1 MGIGRAGWIA
11 ALTGLIVASGTACS
25 SGAGGASV
33 AATGR
38 PGTDGPPSAPS
49 TPVHLTESGRVGG
62 GSRSSAASAA
72 DATESTAPTIVAPTV
87 SGRAGVLLPA
97 ADDPA
102 ATWQRAHRSQLAVEL
117 GHVGL
122 EPTIVNVADASAAA
136 AAAASMIA
144 GGVKVMI
151 VAGLDPAV
159 AAAVTGPAHA
169 AGVRVVAYRALAP
182 DADAYVGVDDVAG
195 GRLQAEGLAKCL
207 QDKGVARPR
216 IIVLGGPAGDPSAA
230 ATKRGYDA
238 VIGPRVASGDL
249 VLTDEQTA
257 ASVDASTELFR
268 SMLTAAGA
276 KVDGVL
282 AADDALANAAIGV
295 LRQNG
300 LAVPV
305 TGRGGGLGALR
316 NLVSATQCMTLR
328 EVPAPEARLA
338 ATAAALLVAGRVVP
352 VTTVVHDGAGRDVPA
367 LLAPPVAVVRSR
379 LKDLVTAGDVTAAE
393 LCADLVDRCAAAG
406 IRSTG

>member
-1 MGIGRAGWIA
+1 MGIGRAGRIV

-25 SGAGGASV
+25 GGARGASV
-33 AATGR
+33 AATAQA
-38 PGTDGPPSAPS
+38 GTGGPPSAPS
-49 TPVHLTESGRVGG
+49 TPVHLTESGAVT
-62 GSRSSAASAA
+62 GSTPSSAAGTSA
-72 DATESTAPTIVAPTV
+72 STAPAIVAPTV

-102 ATWQRAHRSQLAVEL
+102 AAWQRAHRSPLAVAL

-122 EPTIVNVADASAAA
+122 EPTIVNVSDASAAA
-136 AAAASMIA
+136 AAATSMIA

-151 VAGLDPAV
+151 VGGLDPAI
-159 AAAVTGPAHA
+159 AAAATVPAHA

-182 DADAYVGVDDVAG
+182 AADAYVGVDDVAG
-195 GRLQAEGLAKCL
+195 GRLQADGLVKCL

-238 VIGPRVASGDL
+238 VLQQRLAGGDV
-249 VLTDEQTA
+249 VLIDEQA
-257 ASVDASTELFR
+257 APSVDTSVELFR
-268 SMLTAAGA
+268 TMLTAAGA

-316 NLVSATQCMTLR
+316 NLVAGTQCMTLR
-328 EVPAPEARLA
+328 EVPATEATLA
-338 ATAAALLVAGRVVP
+338 ATAAALLVDGQVVP
-352 VTTVVHDGAGRDVPA
+352 AATVVQGAAGPDVPA
-367 LLAPPVAVVRSR
+367 LLVPPVAVVRSGV
-379 LKDLVTAGDVTAAE
+379 KDLIVAGEVTAAE